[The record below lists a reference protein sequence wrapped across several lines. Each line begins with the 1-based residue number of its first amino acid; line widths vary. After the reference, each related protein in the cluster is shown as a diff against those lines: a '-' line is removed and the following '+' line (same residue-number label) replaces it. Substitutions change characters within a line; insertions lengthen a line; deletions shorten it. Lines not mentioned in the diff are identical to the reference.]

1 KEEAIDRILFIFSFD
16 GAIHVVSSMYATFVI
31 VTDSVLVVY
40 GLTVK
45 LDGKVVLMVYP
56 NFDLD

>member
-1 KEEAIDRILFIFSFD
+1 
-16 GAIHVVSSMYATFVI
+16 MYATFVI

-40 GLTVK
+40 GLIVK

-56 NFDLD
+56 NSYLD